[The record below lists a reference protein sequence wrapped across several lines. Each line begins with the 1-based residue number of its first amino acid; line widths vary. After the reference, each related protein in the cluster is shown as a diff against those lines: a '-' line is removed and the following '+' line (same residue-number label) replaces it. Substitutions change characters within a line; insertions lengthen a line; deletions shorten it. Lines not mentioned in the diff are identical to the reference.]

1 MSLGRQRARRAIGVS
16 LLVPGLVLVLPP
28 GAPAAEAPAKAPS
41 KIPEKQPGAKA
52 KTPPRRAEAAP
63 DASGEPCVHVVRNG
77 ESVSRIAVL
86 HRVPRQRIIDANRL
100 TRPEALRVG
109 QRLSVPG
116 CDRSRAG
123 GRDTAGV
130 VVKPDGSLVA
140 LVGPRRVPTRMYLDV
155 PELGPSA
162 IDFIWPVIGPV
173 VSSVGRRRSGWHAGI
188 DIRAE
193 AGTPVY
199 AAAPGTVYF
208 SGWAKAYGRV
218 VMIEHSNNF
227 MTIYAHNLQNLVNV
241 GDIVEAG
248 TVIASVGRSGRATAH
263 HLHFEIRHDGMVYNP
278 LFLLPRRDVVLVRAD
293 EMPEPVEEDD
303 EDE

>member
-1 MSLGRQRARRAIGVS
+1 MSLGRRRARRAIGVG
-16 LLVPGLVLVLPP
+16 LLAPGLVLVAPP
-28 GAPAAEAPAKAPS
+28 GAGAAEAPAKP
-41 KIPEKQPGAKA
+41 PEKQPGATA
-52 KTPPRRAEAAP
+52 RTLPRRAGAP
-63 DASGEPCVHVVRNG
+63 AESPGGPCVHVVRNG

-86 HRVPRQRIIDANRL
+86 YRVPRQRLIDTNHLA
-100 TRPEALRVG
+100 RPEALRVG
-109 QRLSVPG
+109 QRLTVPG

-123 GRDTAGV
+123 GRATAEAV
-130 VVKPDGSLVA
+130 TNPDGSLLA
-140 LVGPRRVPTRMYLDV
+140 LVGPRRVPTRLYLDV
-155 PELGPSA
+155 PELGPGA

-193 AGTPVY
+193 EGTPVY

-208 SGWAKAYGRV
+208 SGWARAYGRV
-218 VMIEHSNNF
+218 VMLAHSSNF

-241 GDIVEAG
+241 GDVIEAG

-263 HLHFEIRHDGMVYNP
+263 HLHFEIRHAGMVYNP
-278 LFLLPRRDVVLVRAD
+278 LFFLPRRDLVMARD
-293 EMPEPVEEDD
+293 GEMPEPVEEDD